1 MPAPLAAAALVA
13 DGYRMFLTGPFYF
26 LAGNQSLSLLPEET
40 VDAQPCHVLLAV
52 RRPGHGLS
60 VEDRYLIYINKQSML
75 VTRIRFTMEGLEST
89 RGAVAEVDMA
99 GHISMDG
106 VRWPTH
112 FIERLIKPIPNLA
125 VHQWQ
130 LTGLDLN
137 RGLRAEDINGD
148 TFSTLAS
155 SPAKELR
162 VND

>member
-1 MPAPLAAAALVA
+1 
-13 DGYRMFLTGPFYF
+13 
-26 LAGNQSLSLLPEET
+26 
-40 VDAQPCHVLLAV
+40 
-52 RRPGHGLS
+52 
-60 VEDRYLIYINKQSML
+60 
-75 VTRIRFTMEGLEST
+75 
-89 RGAVAEVDMA
+89 
-99 GHISMDG
+99 MDG